1 MRETSRNKG
10 RLEHIL
16 DAIEKAEEFTKNTDF
31 EQYKKNA
38 LLRFGVTKAVEIVGE
53 TSYRLTNEFR
63 EKHPEIEWRNIINMR
78 HILVHGYYHL
88 EDKIVWD
95 TIHNNF
101 PVLKEKIKLIYE
113 NL

>member
-1 MRETSRNKG
+1 MREASKDKG

-16 DAIEKAEEFTKNTDF
+16 DAIKNAEEFTKNIDF
-31 EQYKKNA
+31 EQYQKSA

-53 TSYRLTNEFR
+53 ASYRLTNEFR
-63 EKHPEIEWRNIINMR
+63 EQHPEIEWRKIINMR
-78 HILVHGYYHL
+78 HVLVHGYYQM
-88 EDKIVWD
+88 EDKIIWD
-95 TIHNNF
+95 TVHNNL